1 MCIFSHYT
9 IPTFPPPPSARH
21 YNSDLSIWL
30 SVDPMADK
38 YPSMSPYTYCGN
50 NPVGLVDEDGREIGY
65 VDEAVQEKINALIDK
80 NSPDYCRAFAR
91 VYRRLERSKQ
101 LYNFYDVSSNEL
113 PKDELTG
120 KHYFGLFSHNLYG
133 DANFRIWLGE
143 GVSIQGLN
151 GGNNIYSNS
160 ESQERTSEKGGFNQ
174 RYTTLFEETYHAADY
189 DRGRLD
195 YDNPTCMDEA
205 RAWKFATKAPHT
217 KMLYVFL
224 GTTFAGLIAEGTT
237 IQNANLLHDGEVGTD
252 FEGIW
257 HVLRGKNGGGVF
269 ENLPLK
275 KKNQKK

>member
-1 MCIFSHYT
+1 MTNFIKIFVFCSSCFLMGCHHPCQDFKSSLNGAKDYQKQSLEQSSHYSFEGTEPFWQMEIHNDSILLFCDNKEVQMRATFAEKSVNGNT
-9 IPTFPPPPSARH
+9 IGFSNDEIYGIINENWEHNCCYSISEKDSLPYEIFFVFEGKTYRGCGEKRH
-21 YNSDLSIWL
+21 
-30 SVDPMADK
+30 
-38 YPSMSPYTYCGN
+38 
-50 NPVGLVDEDGREIGY
+50 
-65 VDEAVQEKINALIDK
+65 
-80 NSPDYCRAFAR
+80 
-91 VYRRLERSKQ
+91 
-101 LYNFYDVSSNEL
+101 SSL
-113 PKDELTG
+113 
-120 KHYFGLFSHNLYG
+120 LFSDG
-133 DANFRIWLGE
+133 ESANFI
-143 GVSIQGLN
+143 N
-151 GGNNIYSNS
+151 KYMDY
-160 ESQERTSEKGGFNQ
+160 TSEKGGFNQ

-217 KMLYVFL
+217 KMLYGFF